1 MTHMHLPTLLQKA
14 RVSAFSRT
22 LLNAI
27 LPWMIPFNRPHGFK
41 VVPLPEGGISVQIP
55 YWRINRNHIKGIHAC
70 ALATA
75 AEMCSGLSVLEHLD
89 PKHYRLIMRSLHM
102 DYHYQAKMNAVAS
115 CSPDPEMI
123 RTTVVE
129 PLKTTEAVDYT
140 STVLLKDSKGNHLA
154 TGTITW
160 QVKGWGKVRTKL

>member
-1 MTHMHLPTLLQKA
+1 
-14 RVSAFSRT
+14 VSAFSRT

-140 STVLLKDSKGNHLA
+140 STVLLKDEKGNHLA